1 MSLNSESAEK
11 QRRVDAF
18 LDRGG
23 YDAVLLARLE
33 NVSWF
38 GCGADCH
45 VSLAQETGVGALL
58 VRRDRKTLITN
69 NVERPRLLEEELAGQ
84 GFDDDAT
91 LWAEDA
97 LAPAVA
103 RLAPGENIAADISLP
118 GVTACPD
125 DIAPLRYSL
134 TPEEVDRYRAI
145 GAEVGA
151 AIEAACMDLKPG
163 MTEYQAAAALAG
175 QHFRRGVTPIVVLVA
190 ADERLLKYRHPI
202 PTDNMIA
209 RTVMLVVCARRY
221 GLVVSATR
229 IVSFDPVSAELR
241 KKHDAVAQV
250 DAAFIAAT
258 QIGAR
263 IGDVFKTGLDAYAA
277 QGFADEWKLHHQG
290 GPAGYLPRE
299 YRATMDTDDDVLPNQ
314 AFAWNPSI
322 AGTKSED
329 TIIATADGPEII
341 SASPGFS
348 KVEVSAGGLTL
359 KRADILVR

>member
-1 MSLNSESAEK
+1 MSRNSESAEK

-18 LDRGG
+18 LDRSA

-33 NVSWF
+33 NFSWF

-45 VSLAQETGVGALL
+45 VNLAQETGVGALL
-58 VRRDRKTLITN
+58 VRRDRNTLITN

-84 GFDDDAT
+84 GFDDDAA

-103 RLAPGENIAADISLP
+103 RLAPGEKIAADISLP

-125 DIAPLRYSL
+125 EIAPLRYSL
-134 TPEEVDRYRAI
+134 TPEEVDRYRTV

-151 AIEAACMDLKPG
+151 AIGAACMDVAPG
-163 MTEYQAAAALAG
+163 MAEHEAAAALAG
-175 QHFRRGVTPIVVLVA
+175 QHFRRGLTPIVVLVA

-202 PTDNMIA
+202 PTENKIE

-229 IVSFDPVSAELR
+229 IVSFGPVSAELR
-241 KKHDAVAQV
+241 KKHDAVARV

-263 IGDVFKTGLDAYAA
+263 IGDVFRAGLDAYAA

-290 GPAGYLPRE
+290 GPTGYLPRE
-299 YRATMDTDDDVLPNQ
+299 YRATIGTDDEVLENQ

-322 AGTKSED
+322 TGTKSED
-329 TIIATADGPEII
+329 TIIATPDGPEII
-341 SASPGFS
+341 SASPEFPT
-348 KVEVSAGGLTL
+348 VEASAGGLTL
-359 KRADILVR
+359 QRADILVR

>member
-1 MSLNSESAEK
+1 MSRNSESAEK
-11 QRRVDAF
+11 QRRIDAF

-33 NVSWF
+33 NFSWF

-45 VSLAQETGVGALL
+45 VNLAQETGVGALL

-84 GFDDDAT
+84 GFQEHVS

-103 RLAPGENIAADISLP
+103 RLAPGEKVAADIPLP

-125 DIAPLRYSL
+125 EIAPLRYSL
-134 TPEEVDRYRAI
+134 TPEEVERCRAV
-145 GAEVGA
+145 GADVGA
-151 AIEAACMDLKPG
+151 AIGAACMDLEPG
-163 MTEYQAAAALAG
+163 MAEHEAAAALAG
-175 QHFRRGVTPIVVLVA
+175 QHFRRGLTPIVVLVA

-202 PTDNMIA
+202 PTDNTIE
-209 RTVMLVVCARRY
+209 RTVMLVVCARRC

-229 IVSFDPVSAELR
+229 IVSFGPVGAELR
-241 KKHDAVAQV
+241 KKHDAVAHV
-250 DAAFIAAT
+250 DAAFISAT
-258 QIGAR
+258 RTGAR
-263 IGDVFKTGLDAYAA
+263 IGDVFKAGLDAYAA
-277 QGFADEWKLHHQG
+277 QGFAVEWKLHHQG

-299 YRATMDTDDDVLPNQ
+299 YRATVDTDDEVLPNQ

-329 TIIATADGPEII
+329 TIIATAEGPEII
-341 SASPGFS
+341 SASPGFPT
-348 KVEVSAGGLTL
+348 VEASAGGLTL